1 MGTERLHSEIADLLK
16 EAEQELNTDQ
26 MKWDRFLVHS
36 FFTSPGVKTHRIA
49 RQFQDL
55 HNLSEEHFFALKRVP
70 ARIYPHM
77 RVEFSRF
84 VCAFLPTIATVLW
97 EKNKEDADKIAVA
110 INKTNVDTRKKAAD
124 ESKLRS
130 DRNAIRSNVS
140 VGARVARKIG
150 LFNQNWKSYNRNHQW
165 GVTK

>member
-1 MGTERLHSEIADLLK
+1 MGTERIHSEIADLLK

-36 FFTSPGVKTHRIA
+36 FYNAFGVKTYRIA
-49 RQFQDL
+49 HQFREL

-70 ARIYPHM
+70 GPISQHM
-77 RVEFSRF
+77 KVEFPRF

-97 EKNKEDADKIAVA
+97 EKNKEDADKIALA

-124 ESKLRS
+124 ENKLRS
-130 DRNAIRSNVS
+130 DRNAIKSNVDI
-140 VGARVARKIG
+140 GARVARKLN
-150 LFNQNWKSYNRNHQW
+150 LFNRNWKSYNRNHQW

>member
-1 MGTERLHSEIADLLK
+1 MGTKRVHSEIADLLK
-16 EAEQELNTDQ
+16 EAEEELNTDQ

-36 FFTSPGVKTHRIA
+36 FYNAPGVKTYRIA
-49 RQFQDL
+49 HQFCDL
-55 HNLSEEHFFALKRVP
+55 HNMSDEHFFALKRVP
-70 ARIYPHM
+70 SRTFQHM

-84 VCAFLPTIATVLW
+84 VCAHLPTIAKVLW
-97 EKNKEDADKIAVA
+97 EKNKEDADKIALA
-110 INKTNVDTRKKAAD
+110 INKTNVDTRKVAAD
-124 ESKLRS
+124 ENKLRS